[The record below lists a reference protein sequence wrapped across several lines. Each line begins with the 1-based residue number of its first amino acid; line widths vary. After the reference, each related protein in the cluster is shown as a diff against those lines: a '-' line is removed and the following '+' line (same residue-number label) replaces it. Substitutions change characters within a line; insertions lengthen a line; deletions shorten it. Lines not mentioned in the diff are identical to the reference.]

1 MDAITLSGTLDPLNS
16 LREYVRAASREFG
29 LNDDSAGELILAADD
44 IFANRIFH
52 GQQEG
57 AARNDILVEAFSD
70 GDDLVIQ
77 LTENGDSYH
86 PEVLPARRE
95 AIILQHESTACGSIY
110 RLIVPRR
117 PLSEPA
123 TSTAQDERR
132 KLQTLLTVAESLGR
146 EIQLDAL
153 LKLMVAE
160 VTKAMM
166 AERSTLFLVDRK
178 KPDEL
183 VSRVAEGAQEIRVP
197 FGVGIAGAT
206 ARSRGT
212 INVPD
217 AYKDSRFNQAFDK
230 SSGFRTRNILSVPL
244 IGQNGRLIGV
254 VQVLNKK
261 GGEAFTREDE
271 RFLDSICVHFAI
283 ALQRAEMVE
292 AYLRSQVVAES
303 LELARE
309 IQMGLVPR
317 NFPALPQFREIDIF
331 AAIVPA
337 LEVGGDLYDFFT
349 LDQDR
354 ICFIIGDVSD
364 KGIPAALFMAMVRA
378 TFKMAAIA
386 APESIA
392 LTMNRVNQFLCESN
406 PQQMF
411 VTALAGILDLRTGH
425 VDYVDAGHEPPFIRH
440 ADGTVQKVDKAGN
453 IVLGLL
459 PDYAFASG
467 ELQLAAGDNLVLYTD
482 GVTEAMDAGH
492 QLFGA
497 DRLEMTLSCAG
508 HPADSEAVI
517 RALLDD
523 LRAHVGQ
530 SHQSD
535 DITLLAIR
543 YLGRQ
548 SRAEP
553 ESE

>member
-1 MDAITLSGTLDPLNS
+1 MDAITLSCTRDSLKPLQ
-16 LREYVRAASREFG
+16 EYVRAASGEFG
-29 LNDDSAGELILAADD
+29 LNDDLARELILAVEE
-44 IFANRIFH
+44 IFASRKKEPH
-52 GQQEG
+52 P
-57 AARNDILVEAFSD
+57 RNDILVEALRN

-77 LTENGDSYH
+77 LTENRNFSC
-86 PEVLPARRE
+86 PEVLPTRHGALV
-95 AIILQHESTACGSIY
+95 LQHESTADGSVH
-110 RLIVPRR
+110 RLIVRRR

-123 TSTAQDERR
+123 ASTAPDERR
-132 KLQTLLTVAESLGR
+132 KLQILLTVAESLGR

-166 AERSTLFLVDRK
+166 AERSTLFLVDRE

-183 VSRVAEGAQEIRVP
+183 VSRVAEGAKEIRVP
-197 FGVGIAGAT
+197 FGVGIAGTT
-206 ARSRGT
+206 ARNRET

-217 AYKDSRFNQAFDK
+217 AYQDSRFNQAFDK
-230 SSGFRTRNILSVPL
+230 SSGFRTRNILSTPL
-244 IGQNGRLIGV
+244 IGSNNRLIGV

-292 AYLRSQVVAES
+292 AYLRSQVVAKS

-317 NFPALPQFREIDIF
+317 DFPALPDFPEIDVF

-337 LEVGGDLYDFFT
+337 LEVGGDLYDFFP
-349 LDQDR
+349 LDRDR

-378 TFKMAAIA
+378 TFKMAAIT

-392 LTMNRVNQFLCESN
+392 LTMNRVNQSLCESN
-406 PQQMF
+406 PQGMF
-411 VTALAGILDLRTGH
+411 VTAFAGILDLRTGR

-440 ADGTVQKVDKAGN
+440 ADGTVRKVDKAGN
-453 IVLGLL
+453 IVLGVL
-459 PDYAFASG
+459 PDYTFAGG
-467 ELQLAAGDNLVLYTD
+467 ELHLAAGDNLVLYTD
-482 GVTEAMDAGH
+482 GVTEAMAAGQ
-492 QLFGA
+492 QLFGV
-497 DRLEMTLSCAG
+497 DRVERTLASAG
-508 HPADSEAVI
+508 HAADSEAVI
-517 RALLDD
+517 RALLED

-543 YLGRQ
+543 YLGTPT
-548 SRAEP
+548 AFTAP
-553 ESE
+553 EA